1 MELFRI
7 PLVALSELKLV
18 LLVATEL
25 FRIPLVALTELKLVL
40 LLATELFRIPL
51 VATSRN
57 EELTSSDSSFSS
69 FPKD

>member
-1 MELFRI
+1 MKLVLLVATELFRM
-7 PLVALSELKLV
+7 PLVALTELKLV

-25 FRIPLVALTELKLVL
+25 FRM
-40 LLATELFRIPL
+40 PL

-57 EELTSSDSSFSS
+57 EEYINSDTSFSS